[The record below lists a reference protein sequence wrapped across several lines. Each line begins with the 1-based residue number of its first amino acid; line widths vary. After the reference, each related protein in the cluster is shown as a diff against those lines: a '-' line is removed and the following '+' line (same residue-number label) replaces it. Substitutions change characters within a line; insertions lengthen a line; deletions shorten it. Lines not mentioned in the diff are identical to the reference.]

1 MEVTANDEEL
11 LQFSVQSEIYGEA
24 VLFKSLYW
32 LTSRAGFEV
41 SKPAAETF
49 LISVRPLGEKFS
61 NEESEDILARIRT
74 NLVDFKVR
82 DMINQETML
91 VRSMIIAKA
100 FAHGELPGH
109 QETFSGSE
117 HDQTAL

>member
-1 MEVTANDEEL
+1 MEVIANSGEL
-11 LQFSVQSEIYGEA
+11 LQFSVQSEIYAEA

-41 SKPAAETF
+41 SKPHAELF
-49 LISVRPLGEKFS
+49 LVSVKPLGEKFS
-61 NEESEDILARIRT
+61 NGEREDILAKIRT

-82 DMINQETML
+82 DIINQETTL

-100 FAHGELPGH
+100 FAHADLPEVR
-109 QETFSGSE
+109 QEHPVSDLPTP
-117 HDQTAL
+117 T